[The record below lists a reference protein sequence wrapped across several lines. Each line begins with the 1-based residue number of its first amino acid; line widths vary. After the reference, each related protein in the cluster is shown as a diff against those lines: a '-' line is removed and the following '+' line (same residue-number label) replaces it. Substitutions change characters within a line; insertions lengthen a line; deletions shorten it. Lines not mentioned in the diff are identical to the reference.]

1 MQRRLPIE
9 PCAVAARNGSSFA
22 RSVGIGMWDGR
33 GMAETEDGFVLVWTH
48 AAGLA
53 VPCVTGT
60 CAAPRP
66 VAGPLFSNT
75 RGRGDSVPVA
85 ARRDVNLTGRCSAD
99 RGTGLVRLKSRRAL
113 ASRRGPFW
121 SRPPAGKSDTSM
133 QYVWSCKA
141 AVADVP
147 VMIAS
152 L

>member
-99 RGTGLVRLKSRRAL
+99 RGTDSPPVGETHVSTCCGEQA
-113 ASRRGPFW
+113 
-121 SRPPAGKSDTSM
+121 RPILEPAAR
-133 QYVWSCKA
+133 W
-141 AVADVP
+141 
-147 VMIAS
+147 
-152 L
+152 